1 MERLS
6 PLTDDQMNERQQAI
20 LEDIRSGPRGP
31 SAHGPFLAWLQSPDL
46 ADRAQKLGE
55 YLRFEAQMDKRLAE
69 LAILTVARKWTA
81 QFEWYAHKK
90 FAISAGLSEAVI
102 DSIEQREQPKFVNED
117 ERAIYNFS
125 IELQK
130 SCTVSDSI
138 FDEAVRHIGR
148 TGVTD
153 LVGLLGYYTLV
164 SMTLNVYQIPLPN
177 SAPPPLDP

>member
-1 MERLS
+1 MERLT
-6 PLTDDQMNERQQAI
+6 PLTDEQMNERQQAI

-55 YLRFEAQMDKRLAE
+55 YLRFDAQMDRRLAE

-90 FAISAGLSEAVI
+90 FAIDAGLSENVI
-102 DSIEQREQPKFVNED
+102 DSIEQREQPKFIKKD
-117 ERAIYNFS
+117 EEAIYNFA
-125 IELQK
+125 IELQRD
-130 SCTVSDSI
+130 CTVSDAI
-138 FDEAVRHIGR
+138 FDEAVRHVGR
-148 TGVTD
+148 IGVTD

-164 SMTLNVYQIPLPN
+164 SMTLNVYQISLPN
-177 SAPPPLDP
+177 SEPPPLKP

>member
-69 LAILTVARKWTA
+69 L
-81 QFEWYAHKK
+81 
-90 FAISAGLSEAVI
+90 LS
-102 DSIEQREQPKFVNED
+102 K
-117 ERAIYNFS
+117 
-125 IELQK
+125 
-130 SCTVSDSI
+130 
-138 FDEAVRHIGR
+138 
-148 TGVTD
+148 
-153 LVGLLGYYTLV
+153 
-164 SMTLNVYQIPLPN
+164 
-177 SAPPPLDP
+177 

>member
-1 MERLS
+1 MERLL

-90 FAISAGLSEAVI
+90 FAISAGLSKAVI
-102 DSIEQREQPKFVNED
+102 NSIEQREQPNFINED
-117 ERAIYNFS
+117 EKAIYNFS
-125 IELQK
+125 MALQE
-130 SCTVSDSI
+130 SYAVDDVT
-138 FDEAVRHIGR
+138 FNEAVRHIGR

-164 SMTLNVYQIPLPN
+164 SMTLNVYEIPLPH
-177 SAPPPLDP
+177 SEPPPLDP

>member
-1 MERLS
+1 
-6 PLTDDQMNERQQAI
+6 MNERQQAI

-90 FAISAGLSEAVI
+90 LSLI
-102 DSIEQREQPKFVNED
+102 
-117 ERAIYNFS
+117 
-125 IELQK
+125 
-130 SCTVSDSI
+130 
-138 FDEAVRHIGR
+138 HI
-148 TGVTD
+148 
-153 LVGLLGYYTLV
+153 
-164 SMTLNVYQIPLPN
+164 
-177 SAPPPLDP
+177 

>member
-20 LEDIRSGPRGP
+20 LEDIRWGPRGP

-90 FAISAGLSEAVI
+90 FAISAGLSENII
-102 DSIEQREQPKFVNED
+102 DSIEQREQPNFINED
-117 ERAIYNFS
+117 EKAVYNFS
-125 IELQK
+125 LELQE
-130 SCTVSDSI
+130 SCAVDDVT
-138 FDEAVRHIGR
+138 FNEAVRYIGR

-177 SAPPPLDP
+177 SEPPPLDP